1 MTYNYAINT
10 KDARLAFPGSHYPNS
25 YKPDFT
31 NTLLRL
37 CIEVDGDD
45 HKKKKKHLL
54 DMKKDKC
61 LDYLGYK
68 VLRYSHE
75 EIDDFVIVMRRIII
89 EYKAREKEVSF

>member
-1 MTYNYAINT
+1 MVHT
-10 KDARLAFPGSHYPNS
+10 KIIFDTG
-25 YKPDFT
+25 
-31 NTLLRL
+31 
-37 CIEVDGDD
+37 VDGDD

-61 LDYLGYK
+61 LYYLGYK

-75 EIDDFVIVMRRIII
+75 EIDDFVVVMRRIII